1 MKNLLNNNHSL
12 TIHRFYVK
20 KKFLFLFD
28 SQIIKEIVRLH
39 SLKPNF
45 IDDSPV
51 SVWFDKLEKW
61 LQMVPVYYED
71 AALQERS
78 VALYVFFVFLL
89 FFFCLFVVFCLFV
102 FF

>member
-1 MKNLLNNNHSL
+1 M
-12 TIHRFYVK
+12 
-20 KKFLFLFD
+20 
-28 SQIIKEIVRLH
+28 VRLH

-45 IDDSPV
+45 VDDPPV

-89 FFFCLFVVFCLFV
+89 LFFFFFCLLCFVCLL
-102 FF
+102 FFKENGGRVLLLHKI

>member
-1 MKNLLNNNHSL
+1 M
-12 TIHRFYVK
+12 
-20 KKFLFLFD
+20 
-28 SQIIKEIVRLH
+28 VRLH

-45 IDDSPV
+45 VDDPPV
-51 SVWFDKLEKW
+51 SVLFDKLEKW

-89 FFFCLFVVFCLFV
+89 LFFFFVLFVVFCLFV
-102 FF
+102 VFFKENGGRVLLLHKI

>member
-1 MKNLLNNNHSL
+1 M
-12 TIHRFYVK
+12 
-20 KKFLFLFD
+20 
-28 SQIIKEIVRLH
+28 VRLH

-45 IDDSPV
+45 IDDPPV

-61 LQMVPVYYED
+61 FQMVPVYCED
-71 AALQERS
+71 PALQERS

-89 FFFCLFVVFCLFV
+89 LFFFCLFVVFCLFG

>member
-1 MKNLLNNNHSL
+1 M
-12 TIHRFYVK
+12 
-20 KKFLFLFD
+20 
-28 SQIIKEIVRLH
+28 VRLH

-45 IDDSPV
+45 VDDPPV

-78 VALYVFFVFLL
+78 VALYVFFCFFVVVFL
-89 FFFCLFVVFCLFV
+89 FCLFV
-102 FF
+102 FFFKENGGRVLLLHKI

>member
-1 MKNLLNNNHSL
+1 M
-12 TIHRFYVK
+12 
-20 KKFLFLFD
+20 
-28 SQIIKEIVRLH
+28 VRLH

-45 IDDSPV
+45 VDDPPV

-89 FFFCLFVVFCLFV
+89 LFSFFGCLLCFVCLL
-102 FF
+102 FFKENGGRVLLLHKI

>member
-1 MKNLLNNNHSL
+1 M
-12 TIHRFYVK
+12 
-20 KKFLFLFD
+20 
-28 SQIIKEIVRLH
+28 VRLH

-45 IDDSPV
+45 IDDPPV

-78 VALYVFFVFLL
+78 VALYVFFCCCFS
-89 FFFCLFVVFCLFV
+89 FLFVCCVLFV
-102 FF
+102 CCFF